1 MDFIYKASES
11 FEADPISLSNT
22 EPLDSWLCVHLW
34 RHILQTLKKKKSAKR
49 LIKNFTLPPAHN

>member
-34 RHILQTLKKKKSAKR
+34 RHILQTLKKKK
-49 LIKNFTLPPAHN
+49 ICEEVN